1 MKTPKR
7 IALAIAALAISTTAP
22 IAQTYPAQSITLTV
36 PFPPG
41 AATDALARIL
51 QTPMADALGKPIV
64 IDNRAG
70 AGGVLGSNT
79 FVRSPPNGYTLL
91 LTVNAPIV
99 MAPHLQQSFPFD
111 PTKQIAGVAM
121 VAETHLALAVRKDSP
136 INSVSDIVRL
146 AKEKPGE
153 LTFGSA
159 GVGSGHHIAG
169 EMLNKMAGIQVTH
182 VPFQGGGP
190 AIQNLIGGHI
200 TMSYGST
207 TAILPYVDSGQ
218 LKLIA
223 LAEPKRISEL
233 PNIPTVNETV
243 PGVETTTWVGI
254 FAPADT
260 PIDIRKRLYDVV
272 ADVVTKPETV
282 KAMAALGMKPSLQG
296 PEAFDATIVRD
307 LAFWK
312 SAIEKAGLEKR

>member
-1 MKTPKR
+1 MKMPKR
-7 IALAIAALAISTTAP
+7 LALAIAALAIFTPAA

-41 AATDALARIL
+41 AATDSLARML
-51 QTPMADALGKPIV
+51 QTPMADVLGKPVV
-64 IDNRAG
+64 IDNRPG

-79 FVRSPPNGYTLL
+79 VVRSQPNGYTLL

-99 MAPHLQQSFPFD
+99 MSPYLQQNFPFD
-111 PTKQIAGVAM
+111 PAKQIAGVAM
-121 VAETHLALAVRKDSP
+121 VAETYLALAVRRDSP
-136 INSVSDIVRL
+136 INSVADIVRM

-153 LTFGSA
+153 LTFGTA
-159 GVGSGHHIAG
+159 GVGSAHHIAG
-169 EMLNKMAGIQVTH
+169 ELLNKTAGIQITH
-182 VPFQGGGP
+182 VPFQGGAP

-200 TMSYGST
+200 NMSYGSMPLV
-207 TAILPYVDSGQ
+207 LPYVESGE

-223 LAEPKRISEL
+223 VAEPKRIAEF
-233 PNIPTVNETV
+233 PNVPTMNETV

-254 FAPADT
+254 FAPAGT
-260 PIDIRKRLYDVV
+260 PLEIRKRLYEVI
-272 ADVVTKPETV
+272 AEAANRPENA
-282 KAMAALGMKPSLQG
+282 KAMSALGMKPMLQG